1 MKKLILLFLGVG
13 LTLFSN
19 VPIVKINITAPSYI
33 EIINATIYDSIIES
47 GKFKLYL
54 QEELEKLYKE
64 LRLQDLLSNK
74 NLILKESK
82 QPIINFDVVIK
93 NLQIKEEKIK
103 KDYIVNNE
111 SGDYIRVG
119 EKYIKVQKGIYYSYD
134 ANTSR
139 YIPSK
144 EGYYIKGYDGK
155 FYTFNDF
162 YTKFSHEKIV
172 YKVSGKV
179 YYNLF
184 GYANGSFSFSKEI
197 KKRWYKWDETILKAL
212 KKENSQ
218 IEILKYIASVIKSN
232 ILENIKNAYKLEGLI
247 YDLKKDRVILNIGKK
262 DGVLPGTVFT
272 ITENKGQIV
281 IRNVEN
287 NYSEA
292 EFYYLKKHSK
302 IEIGDQVV
310 EDSKKIFIPVSLGI
324 YYTSNGLKLSLGLR
338 QRDVYNDKKAFLVVD
353 YLTNTQNYI
362 FTLGYNIFDFYELKT
377 YLSLSSNYSIGG
389 MIKYDLFDLMFNY
402 SLQNKTFNFGGGF
415 SW

>member
-310 EDSKKIFIPVSLGI
+310 EDSKKIFIPISLGI
-324 YYTSNGLKLSLGLR
+324 YYTSNGLKISLGLR

-377 YLSLSSNYSIGG
+377 YLLLSNDFSIGG

>member
-362 FTLGYNIFDFYELKT
+362 ITLGYNIFDFYELKT

>member
-310 EDSKKIFIPVSLGI
+310 EDSKKIFIPISLGI
-324 YYTSNGLKLSLGLR
+324 YYTSNGLKISLGLR

-362 FTLGYNIFDFYELKT
+362 ITLGYNIFDFYELKT
-377 YLSLSSNYSIGG
+377 YLLLSNDFSIGG

>member
-1 MKKLILLFLGVG
+1 MKKLILIFLGIG

-19 VPIVKINITAPSYI
+19 VPIIKINITAPSYI

-54 QEELEKLYKE
+54 QDELEKLYKE

-134 ANTSR
+134 VNTSR

-144 EGYYIKGYDGK
+144 EGYYIKGYDGN
-155 FYTFNDF
+155 FYTFNNF
-162 YTKFSHEKIV
+162 YTKFSHEEIV

-232 ILENIKNAYKLEGLI
+232 ILENIKNAYKLEGII

-272 ITENKGQIV
+272 IAENKGQIV

-310 EDSKKIFIPVSLGI
+310 EESKKIFIPISLGI
-324 YYTSNGLKLSLGLR
+324 YYTSNGLKISFGLR

-362 FTLGYNIFDFYELKT
+362 ITLGYNIFDFYELKT
-377 YLSLSSNYSIGG
+377 YLLLSNDFSIGG

>member
-1 MKKLILLFLGVG
+1 MKKLILIFLGIG

-19 VPIVKINITAPSYI
+19 VPIIKINITAPSYI

-54 QEELEKLYKE
+54 QDELEKLYKE

-134 ANTSR
+134 VNTSR

-144 EGYYIKGYDGK
+144 EGYYIKGYDGN
-155 FYTFNDF
+155 FYTFNNF
-162 YTKFSHEKIV
+162 YTKFSHEEIV

-184 GYANGSFSFSKEI
+184 GYANDSFSFSKEI
-197 KKRWYKWDETILKAL
+197 KK
-212 KKENSQ
+212 
-218 IEILKYIASVIKSN
+218 
-232 ILENIKNAYKLEGLI
+232 
-247 YDLKKDRVILNIGKK
+247 
-262 DGVLPGTVFT
+262 DG
-272 ITENKGQIV
+272 I
-281 IRNVEN
+281 
-287 NYSEA
+287 
-292 EFYYLKKHSK
+292 
-302 IEIGDQVV
+302 
-310 EDSKKIFIPVSLGI
+310 
-324 YYTSNGLKLSLGLR
+324 NGMK
-338 QRDVYNDKKAFLVVD
+338 QF
-353 YLTNTQNYI
+353 
-362 FTLGYNIFDFYELKT
+362 
-377 YLSLSSNYSIGG
+377 
-389 MIKYDLFDLMFNY
+389 
-402 SLQNKTFNFGGGF
+402 
-415 SW
+415 